1 MADPLVQKNA
11 LEGER
16 QIFHFLQ
23 RKSQMI
29 LSFDYILCAPF
40 SAAISELRLFVF
52 PRLITLIIIIFY
64 GPRIM

>member
-1 MADPLVQKNA
+1 MADPLVQKHA
-11 LEGER
+11 VEGER

-40 SAAISELRLFVF
+40 SAAISEL
-52 PRLITLIIIIFY
+52 
-64 GPRIM
+64 